1 MTMRRH
7 DGVRQ
12 VVPTEKEH
20 PMTDPVSRLV
30 EAIDRKDPE
39 GIRNALAPDV
49 RFAGMVPDNF
59 YLMDGADTVAAKL
72 ADWYASWEEEPSY
85 AFLGRVQAGDRAVV
99 EFERTST
106 CEGDPWV
113 VRQVHVMRVGPQ
125 GIEELRV
132 YGCGPRH
139 GEPELAA
146 AYPGSES

>member
-1 MTMRRH
+1 MTVPRN

-12 VVPTEKEH
+12 VAPTEKEH

-30 EAIDRKDPE
+30 EAIDRKDAQ
-39 GIRNALAPDV
+39 GIRDALAPDV
-49 RFAGMVPDNF
+49 RFAGMVPENF

-72 ADWYASWEEEPSY
+72 ADWYASWEEDPSY
-85 AFLGRVQAGDRAVV
+85 AFIGRVQDGDRVVV

-106 CEGDPWV
+106 CEGEPWV
-113 VRQVHVMRVGPQ
+113 VRQVHVMRVSDL

-132 YGCGPRH
+132 YCCGPRQ

-146 AYPGSES
+146 AYAGSAS

>member
-30 EAIDRKDPE
+30 DAIDRKDPE
-39 GIRNALAPDV
+39 GIRDALAPDV

-59 YLMDGADTVAAKL
+59 SLMDGADTVAAKL
-72 ADWYASWEEEPSY
+72 AD
-85 AFLGRVQAGDRAVV
+85 
-99 EFERTST
+99 
-106 CEGDPWV
+106 
-113 VRQVHVMRVGPQ
+113 

-132 YGCGPRH
+132 YCCGPRQ
-139 GEPELAA
+139 GAPEVAA
-146 AYPGSES
+146 AYPGPAS